1 MVWGIVLIV
10 DEQKFVRRYSLI
22 YTFIISFILLAP
34 LSIYVN
40 HKINVQEIK
49 TEVELKS
56 IQAHTISA
64 MDAFGNNPDK
74 VFEFPRFAAY
84 ESGLYAKNFSAIYSQ
99 IKEPL
104 PSFMPGYHSQGGSR
118 FLITVLPSEKY
129 FFADYIITKTAISYT
144 SVFLE
149 TSLIAFGIITL
160 ILLLSFYFLNSFSL
174 PFKRVNEKLDDFI
187 KESMH
192 EINTPLS
199 IINVN
204 VDLFD
209 SIYGKNKYF
218 NRIKSATKSLATI
231 YNDMDYLI
239 KENRVDYRDEIIG
252 LEEFVRER
260 VEYFELICQL
270 KNIRLSLS
278 ADTRTEMVFNPTKL
292 QRIIDNTLSNAIKF
306 SHKNSSIEVA
316 IEEAGDGGV
325 ALSVTDHGQGI
336 KNPEKITGRYYR
348 EDEYKNGFGI
358 GMSIVKSIIDE
369 ADITLE
375 IRSAPSQG
383 STFTYTINSS
393 LIHTGT
399 PLQQSVKT
407 EAEAYALA

>member
-1 MVWGIVLIV
+1 MAWGTVLIV

-34 LSIYVN
+34 LYIYIN
-40 HKINVQEIK
+40 HAINVQEIK

-64 MDAFGNNPDK
+64 MDAFGNNPNK
-74 VFEFPRFAAY
+74 VFEFPKYASY
-84 ESGLYAKNFSAIYSQ
+84 ESGLYGKDFSVIYSQ

-104 PSFMPGYHSQGGSR
+104 PSFMSGYHSQGFSR
-118 FLITVLPSEKY
+118 FLITELPSEKY
-129 FFADYIITKTAISYT
+129 FYADYMITKTTISFA

-149 TSLIAFGIITL
+149 ASFIAFGIIPL

-239 KENRVDYRDEIIG
+239 KQNRVEYRDEMIW

-270 KNIRLSLS
+270 KNITLTLNVQ
-278 ADTRTEMVFNPTKL
+278 TETQIFFNPTKL
-292 QRIIDNTLSNAIKF
+292 ERIIDNTLSNAIKF
-306 SHKNSSIEVA
+306 SHKNSRIEVTTEA
-316 IEEAGDGGV
+316 SEEGGV
-325 ALSVTDHGQGI
+325 SVSFKDYGQGI
-336 KNPEKITGRYYR
+336 KEPEKIMGRYYR
-348 EDEYKNGFGI
+348 EDEQQNGFGI
-358 GMSIVKSIIDE
+358 GMNIVKSIIDA
-369 ADITLE
+369 ADIALD

-383 STFTYTINSS
+383 STFTYTFKSS
-393 LIHTGT
+393 MIRTGA
-399 PLQQSVKT
+399 PLP
-407 EAEAYALA
+407 

>member
-1 MVWGIVLIV
+1 MIVS
-10 DEQKFVRRYSLI
+10 EQKFVRRYSLI
-22 YTFIISFILLAP
+22 YTFIVSVILLAP
-34 LSIYVN
+34 LSIYIN
-40 HKINVQEIK
+40 HEINVQEIK

-56 IQAHTISA
+56 IQAHIISA
-64 MDAFGNNPDK
+64 MSSFGNNPES
-74 VFEFPRFAAY
+74 VFEFPRSTSY
-84 ESGLYAKNFSAIYSQ
+84 ESGLYTKDFSVIYSQ

-104 PSFMPGYHSQGGSR
+104 PSFMSGYHSEGLSR
-118 FLITVLPSEKY
+118 FLITELPSKKY
-129 FFADYIITKTAISYT
+129 FFADYIITRAVISYS
-144 SVFLE
+144 SVLLQA
-149 TSLIAFGIITL
+149 SLISFGIITL

-192 EINTPLS
+192 EMNTPLS

-209 SIYGKNKYF
+209 SIHGKNKYF

-239 KENRVDYRDEIIG
+239 KQNRVNYKDEMIV
-252 LEEFVRER
+252 LETFVQER

-270 KNIRLSLS
+270 KNIELSF
-278 ADTRTEMVFNPTKL
+278 AAATATCIMFNPTKL

-306 SHKNSSIEVA
+306 SSNGGRIEVRTETA
-316 IEEAGDGGV
+316 EDGAV
-325 ALSVTDHGQGI
+325 ILSFKDHGQGI
-336 KNPEKITGRYYR
+336 KNPEKIMGRYYR

-369 ADITLE
+369 ADITLHIQSKLSE
-375 IRSAPSQG
+375 G
-383 STFTYTINSS
+383 STFTYTIKAS
-393 LIHTGT
+393 LIRRDSD
-399 PLQQSVKT
+399 QKSQNIS
-407 EAEAYALA
+407 

>member
-1 MVWGIVLIV
+1 MIV
-10 DEQKFVRRYSLI
+10 DEKKFVKRYSLI
-22 YTFIISFILLAP
+22 YTFIISIILLAP
-34 LSIYVN
+34 LYFYVN
-40 HKINVQEIK
+40 NAMNVQEIK

-64 MDAFGNNPDK
+64 MASFGNNPNK
-74 VFEFPRFAAY
+74 VFEFPKFASY
-84 ESGLYAKNFSAIYSQ
+84 ESGLYAKDFSVIYSQ

-104 PSFMPGYHSQGGSR
+104 PSFMSGYHSQGLSR
-118 FLITVLPSEKY
+118 FLITELPSGKY
-129 FFADYIITKTAISYT
+129 FLAEYIITKTTISFT

-149 TSLIAFGIITL
+149 ASFIAFGIITL
-160 ILLLSFYFLNSFSL
+160 ILLLSFYFLNSFSM

-239 KENRVDYRDEIIG
+239 KQNRVEYRDELIW
-252 LEEFVRER
+252 LEESVRER

-270 KNIRLSLS
+270 KNITLTLSVH
-278 ADTRTEMVFNPTKL
+278 TETQIFFNPTKL
-292 QRIIDNTLSNAIKF
+292 ERIIDNTLSNAIKF
-306 SHKNSSIEVA
+306 SSKNSSIEVTVA
-316 IEEAGDGGV
+316 EATDGGV
-325 ALSVTDHGQGI
+325 SLSFKDHGQGI
-336 KNPEKITGRYYR
+336 KDPDKIMGRYYR
-348 EDEYKNGFGI
+348 EDEHKNGFGI

-369 ADITLE
+369 ADITLD
-375 IRSAPSQG
+375 IQSKPAKG
-383 STFTYTINSS
+383 STFTYTFKSS
-393 LIHTGT
+393 MIDTIR
-399 PLQQSVKT
+399 PF
-407 EAEAYALA
+407 

>member
-1 MVWGIVLIV
+1 MIVN
-10 DEQKFVRRYSLI
+10 ESRFVRRYSLI

-34 LSIYVN
+34 LSIYIM
-40 HKINVQEIK
+40 HEIDVQEIR

-56 IQAHTISA
+56 IQGHIISA
-64 MDAFGNNPDK
+64 MDAFGDNPNK
-74 VFEFPRFAAY
+74 VFEFPRY
-84 ESGLYAKNFSAIYSQ
+84 TSYKSGLYTEDFSIIYTQ
-99 IKEPL
+99 IKEAL
-104 PSFMPGYHSQGGSR
+104 PSFMPGYHSQGFSR
-118 FLITVLPSEKY
+118 FLISPLPEQKY
-129 FFADYIITKTAISYT
+129 FLADHIVTTVTISYA
-144 SVFLE
+144 SIFLKA
-149 TSLIAFGIITL
+149 SLIAFGIIIC
-160 ILLLSFYFLNSFSL
+160 ILLLSFYFLNSFSV
-174 PFKRVNEKLDDFI
+174 PFKHVNEKLDDFI

-239 KENRVDYRDEIIG
+239 KQNRVDYKNELICLDDY
-252 LEEFVRER
+252 VQDR

-270 KNIRLSLS
+270 KNITLKLSVH
-278 ADTRTEMVFNPTKL
+278 TKTHIIFNPTKL

-306 SHKNSSIEVA
+306 SHKNSTIEVTIKEA
-316 IEEAGDGGV
+316 EEGNIS
-325 ALSVTDHGQGI
+325 LSFKDYGQGI
-336 KNPEKITGRYYR
+336 KNPEKIMGRYYR

-369 ADITLE
+369 ADISLE
-375 IRSAPSQG
+375 IKSELSQG
-383 STFTYTINSS
+383 STFTYLIKSS
-393 LIHTGT
+393 LIYT
-399 PLQQSVKT
+399 QAV
-407 EAEAYALA
+407 